1 MQNTGKYTIV
11 MGRKK
16 RTTKQKIVDA
26 AWKLFYTKGYDETT
40 IEDIIKESKT
50 SKGSFYHYFKGKD
63 ALLGTLSDLFDQKYI
78 ELSEEDPNMTATQ
91 KLEHLNYELFHMIEE
106 NVDIHLLAYMY
117 ATQLITD
124 GQRHLLNRDRF
135 YFQYV
140 TQIIREG
147 LESGEFSSNCTL
159 NQLVKIYAMF
169 ERSML
174 YDWALCK
181 GTYSLTTISSFL
193 LKSVLDRFQH
203 GFAGGELDE
212 NIKQTFIDA
221 YLNT

>member
-1 MQNTGKYTIV
+1 

-78 ELSEEDPNMTATQ
+78 ELSEELDEHKPEMSASD
-91 KLEHLNYELFHMIEE
+91 KLLYLNHELFQMIAD

-117 ATQLITD
+117 GTQLTTD
-124 GQRHLLNRDRF
+124 GERHLLNSSRF
-135 YFQYV
+135 YFKYI
-140 TQIIREG
+140 TEIIKEG
-147 LESGEFSSNCTL
+147 LDSGEFDQRLTL

-181 GTYSLTTISSFL
+181 GKYSLTTISTYL
-193 LKSVLDRFQH
+193 LKSILDRFRH
-203 GFAGGELDE
+203 GYDGAELDD
-212 NIKQTFIDA
+212 NVKQTFIDA
-221 YLNT
+221 YISSRSDL

>member
-1 MQNTGKYTIV
+1 

-63 ALLGTLSDLFDQKYI
+63 ALLGTLSDLFDQKYM
-78 ELSEEDPNMTATQ
+78 ELAENEDPNMSASE
-91 KLEHLNYELFHMIEE
+91 KLMNLNHELFHMIEE

-124 GQRHLLNRDRF
+124 GERHLLNRDRF
-135 YFQYV
+135 YFKYI
-140 TQIIREG
+140 TSIINSG
-147 LESGEFSSNCTL
+147 LDSGEFYQGFTL

-169 ERSML
+169 ERSLL

-181 GTYSLTTISSFL
+181 GAYSLTTISTYL

-203 GFAGGELDE
+203 GFTGAELDE
-212 NIKQTFIDA
+212 NVKQTFIDA
-221 YLNT
+221 YLSS

>member
-1 MQNTGKYTIV
+1 

-40 IEDIIKESKT
+40 IEDIIRESKT

-63 ALLGTLSDLFDQKYI
+63 ALLGTLSDLFDQKYM
-78 ELSEEDPNMTATQ
+78 ELAENEDPNMSASE
-91 KLEHLNYELFHMIEE
+91 KLINLNYELFHMIEE

-124 GQRHLLNRDRF
+124 GERHLLNRDRF
-135 YFQYV
+135 YFKYI
-140 TQIIREG
+140 TSIIKSG
-147 LESGEFSSNCTL
+147 LDSGEFYQGFTL

-169 ERSML
+169 ERSLL

-181 GTYSLTTISSFL
+181 GAYSLTTISTYL

-203 GFAGGELDE
+203 GFSGAELDE
-212 NIKQTFIDA
+212 NVKQTFIDA
-221 YLNT
+221 YLSS

>member
-1 MQNTGKYTIV
+1 

-78 ELSEEDPNMTATQ
+78 ELSEELDEHKPEMSTSD
-91 KLEHLNYELFHMIEE
+91 KLLYLNHELFQMIAD

-117 ATQLITD
+117 GTQLTTD
-124 GQRHLLNRDRF
+124 GERHLLNSSRF
-135 YFQYV
+135 YFKYI
-140 TQIIREG
+140 TEIIKEG
-147 LESGEFSSNCTL
+147 LDSGEFDQRFTL

-181 GTYSLTTISSFL
+181 GKYSLTTISTYL
-193 LKSVLDRFQH
+193 LKSILDRFRH
-203 GFAGGELDE
+203 GYDGAELDD
-212 NIKQTFIDA
+212 NVKQTFIDA
-221 YLNT
+221 YISSRSDL

>member
-1 MQNTGKYTIV
+1 

-63 ALLGTLSDLFDQKYI
+63 ALLGTLSDLFDQKYL
-78 ELSEEDPNMTATQ
+78 ELAEEEDPDMSASD
-91 KLEHLNYELFHMIEE
+91 KLLHLNNELFHMIEE

-117 ATQLITD
+117 ATQLTTD
-124 GQRHLLNRDRF
+124 GKRHLLNNNRF
-135 YFQYV
+135 YFQYI
-140 TQIIREG
+140 TSIIKGG
-147 LESGEFSSNCTL
+147 LDSGEFYQGFTL

-181 GTYSLTTISSFL
+181 GAYSLTTISTYL
-193 LKSVLDRFQH
+193 LKSILDRFRN
-203 GFAGGELDE
+203 GFDGAELDDKV
-212 NIKQTFIDA
+212 KQTFIDA
-221 YLNT
+221 YMSS

>member
-1 MQNTGKYTIV
+1 

-78 ELSEEDPNMTATQ
+78 ELSEELDEHKPEMSASD
-91 KLEHLNYELFHMIEE
+91 KLLYLNHELFQMIAD

-117 ATQLITD
+117 GTQLTTD
-124 GQRHLLNRDRF
+124 GERHLLNSSRF
-135 YFQYV
+135 YFKYI
-140 TQIIREG
+140 TEIIKEG
-147 LESGEFSSNCTL
+147 LDSGEFDQRFTL

-181 GTYSLTTISSFL
+181 GKYSLTTISTYL
-193 LKSVLDRFQH
+193 LKSILDRFRH
-203 GFAGGELDE
+203 GYDGAELDD
-212 NIKQTFIDA
+212 NVKQTFIDA
-221 YLNT
+221 YISSNSDL

>member
-1 MQNTGKYTIV
+1 

-63 ALLGTLSDLFDQKYI
+63 ALLSTLSDLFDQKYL
-78 ELSEEDPNMTATQ
+78 ELAEEEDPDMSASD
-91 KLEHLNYELFHMIEE
+91 KLLHLNDELFHMIEE

-117 ATQLITD
+117 ATQLTTD
-124 GQRHLLNRDRF
+124 GERHLLNNNRF
-135 YFQYV
+135 YFQYI
-140 TQIIREG
+140 TSIIKEG
-147 LESGEFSSNCTL
+147 LDSGEFYQGFTL

-181 GTYSLTTISSFL
+181 GAYSLTTISTYL
-193 LKSVLDRFQH
+193 LKSILDRFRN
-203 GFAGGELDE
+203 GFDGAELDDKV
-212 NIKQTFIDA
+212 KQTFIDA
-221 YLNT
+221 YMSS

>member
-1 MQNTGKYTIV
+1 

-26 AWKLFYTKGYDETT
+26 AWKLFYRKGYDETT

-63 ALLGTLSDLFDQKYI
+63 ALLGTLSDLFDQKYL
-78 ELSEEDPNMTATQ
+78 ELAEEEDPDMSASD
-91 KLEHLNYELFHMIEE
+91 KLLHLNDELFHMIEE

-124 GQRHLLNRDRF
+124 GERHLLNNNRF
-135 YFQYV
+135 YFQYI
-140 TQIIREG
+140 TSIIKDG
-147 LESGEFSSNCTL
+147 LDSGEFYQGFTL

-181 GTYSLTTISSFL
+181 GAYSLTTISTYL
-193 LKSVLDRFQH
+193 LKSILDRFRN
-203 GFAGGELDE
+203 GFDGAELDDKV
-212 NIKQTFIDA
+212 KQTFIDA
-221 YLNT
+221 YMSS

>member
-1 MQNTGKYTIV
+1 

-78 ELSEEDPNMTATQ
+78 ELSEELDEHKPEMSASD
-91 KLEHLNYELFHMIEE
+91 KLLYLNHELFQMIAD

-117 ATQLITD
+117 GTQLTTD
-124 GQRHLLNRDRF
+124 GERHLLNSSRF
-135 YFQYV
+135 YFKYI
-140 TQIIREG
+140 TEIIKEG
-147 LESGEFSSNCTL
+147 LDSGEFDQRFTL

-181 GTYSLTTISSFL
+181 GKYSLTTISTYL
-193 LKSVLDRFQH
+193 LKSILDRFRH
-203 GFAGGELDE
+203 GYDGAELDD
-212 NIKQTFIDA
+212 NVKQTFIDA
-221 YLNT
+221 YISSHSDL

>member
-1 MQNTGKYTIV
+1 

-40 IEDIIKESKT
+40 IEDIIKDSKT

-78 ELSEEDPNMTATQ
+78 ELSEELDEHKPEMSASD
-91 KLEHLNYELFHMIEE
+91 KLLYLNHELFQMIAD

-117 ATQLITD
+117 GTQLTTD
-124 GQRHLLNRDRF
+124 GERHLLNSSRF
-135 YFQYV
+135 YFKYI
-140 TQIIREG
+140 TEIIKEG
-147 LESGEFSSNCTL
+147 LDSGEFDQRFTL

-181 GTYSLTTISSFL
+181 GKYSLTTISTYL
-193 LKSVLDRFQH
+193 LKSILDRFRH
-203 GFAGGELDE
+203 GYDGAELDD
-212 NIKQTFIDA
+212 NVKQTFIDA
-221 YLNT
+221 YISSRSDL

>member
-1 MQNTGKYTIV
+1 

-50 SKGSFYHYFKGKD
+50 SKGSFYHYFKEKD

-78 ELSEEDPNMTATQ
+78 ELSEELDEHKPEMSASD
-91 KLEHLNYELFHMIEE
+91 KLLYLNHELFQMIAD

-117 ATQLITD
+117 GTQLTTD
-124 GQRHLLNRDRF
+124 GERHLLNSSRF
-135 YFQYV
+135 YFKYI
-140 TQIIREG
+140 TEIIKEG
-147 LESGEFSSNCTL
+147 LDSGEFDQRFTL

-181 GTYSLTTISSFL
+181 GKYSLTTISTYL
-193 LKSVLDRFQH
+193 LKSILDRFRH
-203 GFAGGELDE
+203 GYDGAELDD
-212 NIKQTFIDA
+212 NVKQTFIDA
-221 YLNT
+221 YISSRSDL

>member
-1 MQNTGKYTIV
+1 

-78 ELSEEDPNMTATQ
+78 ELSEELDEHKPEMSASD
-91 KLEHLNYELFHMIEE
+91 KLLYLNHELFQMIAD

-117 ATQLITD
+117 GTQLTTD
-124 GQRHLLNRDRF
+124 GERHLLNSSRF
-135 YFQYV
+135 YFKYI
-140 TQIIREG
+140 TEIIKEG
-147 LESGEFSSNCTL
+147 LDSGEFDQRFTL

-181 GTYSLTTISSFL
+181 GKYSLTTISTYL
-193 LKSVLDRFQH
+193 LKSILDRFRH
-203 GFAGGELDE
+203 GYDGAELDD
-212 NIKQTFIDA
+212 NVKQTFIDA
-221 YLNT
+221 YISSSSDL

>member
-1 MQNTGKYTIV
+1 

-78 ELSEEDPNMTATQ
+78 ELSEEEDPDMSASE
-91 KLEHLNYELFHMIEE
+91 KLLHLNYELFHMIEE

-117 ATQLITD
+117 ATQLTTD
-124 GQRHLLNRDRF
+124 GERHLLNRNRF
-135 YFQYV
+135 YFQYI
-140 TQIIREG
+140 TSIIKDG
-147 LESGEFSSNCTL
+147 LDSGEFDQGYTL

-181 GTYSLTTISSFL
+181 GSYSLTTISTYL
-193 LKSVLDRFQH
+193 LKSILDRFRN
-203 GFAGGELDE
+203 GFAGAELDD
-212 NIKQTFIDA
+212 NVKQTFIDA
-221 YLNT
+221 YMSS

>member
-1 MQNTGKYTIV
+1 

-78 ELSEEDPNMTATQ
+78 ELSEELDEHKPEMSASD
-91 KLEHLNYELFHMIEE
+91 KLLYLNHELFQMIAD

-117 ATQLITD
+117 GTQLTTD
-124 GQRHLLNRDRF
+124 GERHLLNSSRF
-135 YFQYV
+135 YFKYI
-140 TQIIREG
+140 TEIIKEG
-147 LESGEFSSNCTL
+147 LDSGEFDQRFTL

-169 ERSML
+169 ERSRL

-181 GTYSLTTISSFL
+181 GKYSLTTISTYL
-193 LKSVLDRFQH
+193 LKSILDRFRH
-203 GFAGGELDE
+203 GYDGAELDD
-212 NIKQTFIDA
+212 NVKQTFIDA
-221 YLNT
+221 YISSRSDL

>member
-1 MQNTGKYTIV
+1 

-78 ELSEEDPNMTATQ
+78 ELSEELDEHKPEMSTSD
-91 KLEHLNYELFHMIEE
+91 KLLYLNHELFQMIED

-117 ATQLITD
+117 GTQLTTD
-124 GQRHLLNRDRF
+124 GERHLLNSSRF
-135 YFQYV
+135 YFKYI
-140 TQIIREG
+140 TEIIKEG
-147 LESGEFSSNCTL
+147 LDSGEFDQRFTL

-181 GTYSLTTISSFL
+181 GKYSLTTISTYL
-193 LKSVLDRFQH
+193 LKSILDRFRH
-203 GFAGGELDE
+203 GYDGAELDD
-212 NIKQTFIDA
+212 NVKQTFIDA
-221 YLNT
+221 YISSRSDL

>member
-1 MQNTGKYTIV
+1 

-63 ALLGTLSDLFDQKYI
+63 ALLSTLSDLFDQKYL
-78 ELSEEDPNMTATQ
+78 ELAEEEDPDMSASD
-91 KLEHLNYELFHMIEE
+91 KLLHLNDELFHMIEE

-117 ATQLITD
+117 ATQLTTD
-124 GQRHLLNRDRF
+124 GERHLLNNNRF
-135 YFQYV
+135 YFQYI
-140 TQIIREG
+140 TSIIKDG
-147 LESGEFSSNCTL
+147 LDSGEFYQGFTL

-181 GTYSLTTISSFL
+181 GAYSLTTISTYL
-193 LKSVLDRFQH
+193 LKSILDRFRN
-203 GFAGGELDE
+203 GFDGAELDDKV
-212 NIKQTFIDA
+212 KQTFIDA
-221 YLNT
+221 YMSS

>member
-1 MQNTGKYTIV
+1 

-16 RTTKQKIVDA
+16 RTTKQRIVDA

-63 ALLGTLSDLFDQKYI
+63 ALLGTLSDLFDQKYM
-78 ELSEEDPNMTATQ
+78 ELAEEEDSSQSASDR
-91 KLEHLNYELFHMIEE
+91 LLHLNHELFQMIEE

-124 GQRHLLNRDRF
+124 GERHLLNRDRF
-135 YFQYV
+135 YFKYI
-140 TQIIREG
+140 TNIIKEG
-147 LESGEFSSNCTL
+147 LDSGEYYQGFTL

-169 ERSML
+169 ERSLL

-181 GTYSLTTISSFL
+181 GAYSLTTISTYL

-203 GFAGGELDE
+203 GFEGAELDD
-212 NIKQTFIDA
+212 NVKQTFLDA
-221 YLNT
+221 YLSS

>member
-1 MQNTGKYTIV
+1 

-63 ALLGTLSDLFDQKYI
+63 ALLGTLSDLFDQKYM
-78 ELSEEDPNMTATQ
+78 ELAENEDPDMSASE
-91 KLEHLNYELFHMIEE
+91 KLINLNYELFHMIEE

-124 GQRHLLNRDRF
+124 GERHLLNRDRF
-135 YFQYV
+135 YFKYI
-140 TQIIREG
+140 TNIIKSG
-147 LESGEFSSNCTL
+147 LDSGEFYQGFTL

-169 ERSML
+169 ERSLL

-181 GTYSLTTISSFL
+181 GAYSLTTISTYL

-203 GFAGGELDE
+203 GFNGAELDE
-212 NIKQTFIDA
+212 NVKQTFIDA
-221 YLNT
+221 YLSS

>member
-1 MQNTGKYTIV
+1 

-63 ALLGTLSDLFDQKYI
+63 ALLGTLSDLFDQKYM
-78 ELSEEDPNMTATQ
+78 ELAENEDPNMSASE
-91 KLEHLNYELFHMIEE
+91 KLMNLNHELFHMIEE

-124 GQRHLLNRDRF
+124 GERHLLNRDRF
-135 YFQYV
+135 YFKYI
-140 TQIIREG
+140 TSIIKSG
-147 LESGEFSSNCTL
+147 LDSGEFYQGFTL

-169 ERSML
+169 ERSLL

-181 GTYSLTTISSFL
+181 GAYSLTTISTYL
-193 LKSVLDRFQH
+193 LKSVLDRFRH
-203 GFAGGELDE
+203 GFTGAELDE
-212 NIKQTFIDA
+212 NVKQTFIDA
-221 YLNT
+221 YLSS

>member
-1 MQNTGKYTIV
+1 

-16 RTTKQKIVDA
+16 RTTKQRIVDA

-63 ALLGTLSDLFDQKYI
+63 AHLGTLSDLYDQTYM
-78 ELSEEDPNMTATQ
+78 ELAEEEDSSQ
-91 KLEHLNYELFHMIEE
+91 SSSDRLLRLNHELFQMIEE

-124 GQRHLLNRDRF
+124 GERHLLNRDRF
-135 YFQYV
+135 YFKYISS
-140 TQIIREG
+140 IIKEG
-147 LESGEFSSNCTL
+147 LDSGEFYQGFTL

-169 ERSML
+169 ERSLL

-181 GTYSLTTISSFL
+181 GAYSLTTISSYL

-203 GFAGGELDE
+203 GFEGAELDE
-212 NIKQTFIDA
+212 NVKQTFLDA
-221 YLNT
+221 YLSS

>member
-1 MQNTGKYTIV
+1 

-40 IEDIIKESKT
+40 IEDIIRESKT

-63 ALLGTLSDLFDQKYI
+63 ALLGTLSDLFDQKYM
-78 ELSEEDPNMTATQ
+78 ELAENEDPNMSASE
-91 KLEHLNYELFHMIEE
+91 KLINLNYELFHMIEE

-124 GQRHLLNRDRF
+124 GERHLLNLDRF
-135 YFQYV
+135 YFKYI
-140 TQIIREG
+140 TSIIKSG
-147 LESGEFSSNCTL
+147 LDSGEFYQGFTL

-169 ERSML
+169 ERSLL

-181 GTYSLTTISSFL
+181 GAYSLTTISTYL

-203 GFAGGELDE
+203 GFSGAELDE
-212 NIKQTFIDA
+212 NVKQTFIDA
-221 YLNT
+221 YLSS

>member
-1 MQNTGKYTIV
+1 

-78 ELSEEDPNMTATQ
+78 ELSEELDEHKPEMSASD
-91 KLEHLNYELFHMIEE
+91 KLLYLNHELFQMIAD

-117 ATQLITD
+117 GTQLTTD
-124 GQRHLLNRDRF
+124 GERHLLNSSRF
-135 YFQYV
+135 YFKYI
-140 TQIIREG
+140 TEIIKEG
-147 LESGEFSSNCTL
+147 LDSGEFDQRFTL

-181 GTYSLTTISSFL
+181 GKYSLTTISTYL
-193 LKSVLDRFQH
+193 LKSILDRFRH
-203 GFAGGELDE
+203 GYDGAELDD
-212 NIKQTFIDA
+212 NVKQTFIDA
-221 YLNT
+221 YISSRSDL